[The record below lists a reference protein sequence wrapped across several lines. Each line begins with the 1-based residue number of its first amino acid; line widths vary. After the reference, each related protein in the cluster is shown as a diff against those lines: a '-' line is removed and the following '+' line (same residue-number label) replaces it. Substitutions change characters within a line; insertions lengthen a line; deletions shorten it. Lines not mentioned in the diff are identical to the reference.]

1 MLAIIW
7 DLAPGIIKVG
17 NFELH
22 WYSLFFAMA
31 FFFGYKILTSIYKSE
46 GKSEDNVDELSIYMF
61 VAVLFGA
68 RIGHCLFYDWAY
80 FSQHPLE
87 IILPFRF
94 EPEFEFTG
102 FQGLASHG
110 AAAGILLALYLYSR
124 KHKDQSYMYVLD
136 RMVIVIALAGACI
149 RMGNLMNSEIIGKPY
164 DGPTSF
170 IFANPAEQKL
180 KNDLGEDL
188 IRDVSFQKTGKDT
201 MIMSKYV
208 SELDMTIHTKHID
221 SVDTFIKDAVWS
233 SLFNW
238 NEYGVYT
245 MLPINIQGDGYEE
258 LNIKKVEKL
267 PNGEMN
273 ITTTLYGIPR
283 HPAQLYEAISCL
295 LIFFFLYALYKKYG
309 ATLPEGRIFGWFC
322 ILIFGLRFL
331 YEFLKENQVAF
342 EDEMKLNMGQ
352 WLSIPLILIGIFALY
367 QSYTKKNV

>member
-7 DLAPGIIKVG
+7 DVAPGIIRVG

-46 GKSEDNVDELSIYMF
+46 GKSEENVDELSIYMF

-94 EPEFEFTG
+94 DPEFEFTG

-110 AAAGILLALYLYSR
+110 AALGILVALYLYSR
-124 KHKDQSYMYVLD
+124 KHKDQSYLYVLD

-164 DGPTSF
+164 EGPTSF

-180 KNDLGEDL
+180 KNDLGNDL
-188 IRDVSFQKTGKDT
+188 ILGVSFEKTGKDT
-201 MIMSKYV
+201 FMFSKPV
-208 SELDMTIHTKHID
+208 SELNMTIHTKQID
-221 SVDTFIKDAVWS
+221 SINPFVKDAVWS

-238 NEYGVYT
+238 SEYGTYI
-245 MLPINIQGDGYEE
+245 MLPSNFKGDGYEE
-258 LNIKKVEKL
+258 LEVKKVEKL
-267 PNGEMN
+267 SHGEMK
-273 ITTTLYGIPR
+273 ITTTLYGVPR
-283 HPAQLYEAISCL
+283 HPSQLYEAISCL
-295 LIFFFLYALYKKYG
+295 IIFVILFAMYKKHG
-309 ATLPEGRIFGWFC
+309 AALPEGRIFGWFC
-322 ILIFGLRFL
+322 ILIFGLRFV

-342 EDEMKLNMGQ
+342 EDGMRLNMGQ
-352 WLSIPLILIGIFALY
+352 WLSIPLVLIGIFALLR
-367 QSYTKKNV
+367 SYTKKNV